1 MIEIVPV
8 SVRSSEDGGRWYAKG
23 LTYSALGQGGTP
35 NEALTRLK
43 EAVVAMFPN
52 SIVELRIRSVSVTF
66 PSSLS
71 EDDFLDL
78 DWVKDKAER
87 VG

>member
-8 SVRSSEDGGRWYAKG
+8 RVRCSEDGNRWYLSA
-23 LTYSALGQGGTP
+23 LTYSAMGRGGTP
-35 NEALTRLK
+35 SEALTRLK
-43 EAVVAMFPN
+43 QVLAEKYPAITP
-52 SIVELRIRSVSVTF
+52 ELRIRTVSVTF

-71 EDDFLDL
+71 EDEFLDI
-78 DWVKDKAER
+78 DWLMKTTM

>member
-8 SVRSSEDGGRWYAKG
+8 RVRCSEDATRWYATG
-23 LTYSALGQGGTP
+23 LTYSAMGRGGTP
-35 NEALTRLK
+35 DEALTRLK
-43 EAVVAMFPN
+43 EALETAFPN
-52 SIVELRIRSVSVTF
+52 ATVELRIRSLSVTF

-78 DWVKDKAER
+78 DLIKAK
-87 VG
+87 VA